1 MSNRYHK
8 AIISEVIMVLRAGKG
23 KASSVEFKM
32 RQVRMAAAQKG
43 VLQDYVGRLW
53 ALCYP
58 EIDDNTAIRVTIGL
72 SFWDDEKWTTP
83 LPMRFV
89 GSRYSKSKNDTVIEV
104 KPFHYSM
111 YFKNA

>member
-1 MSNRYHK
+1 MSHLYHK
-8 AIISEVIMVLRAGKG
+8 EIISEVIMVLRAGKG

-43 VLQDYVGRLW
+43 VGRLW

-89 GSRYSKSKNDTVIEV
+89 GSRYSKSKKDTVIDV

-111 YFKNA
+111 YF

>member
-43 VLQDYVGRLW
+43 VLQDYFGRLW

-58 EIDDNTAIRVTIGL
+58 EIEDNTAIRVTIGL

-89 GSRYSKSKNDTVIEV
+89 TSRYSKSKNDTVIEV

>member
-89 GSRYSKSKNDTVIEV
+89 ASRYSKSKKDSVIEV
-104 KPFHYSM
+104 KPFHCSM

>member
-23 KASSVEFKM
+23 KASSVEFAL
-32 RQVRMAAAQKG
+32 RQVKMARAQKG
-43 VLQDYVGRLW
+43 VLQNYEGRLW

-58 EIDDNTAIRVTIGL
+58 EREDNTPIRVTIGMT
-72 SFWDDEKWTTP
+72 FWYLATVSKKI
-83 LPMRFV
+83 V
-89 GSRYSKSKNDTVIEV
+89 YSIVASRYNKSKKDTVIEV

>member
-23 KASSVEFKM
+23 KASSVEFQM

-43 VLQDYVGRLW
+43 VLQDYDGRLW

-58 EIDDNTAIRVTIGL
+58 EMEDNTPTRVTIGL
-72 SFWDDEKWTTP
+72 SFWDDEKWTRP

-89 GSRYSKSKNDTVIEV
+89 ASRYSKSKKDTVIEV